1 MCALYRPLTDGVSPI
16 ETPRL
21 VLVPCSLELAE
32 ALPDR
37 PRAETLL
44 DARIPRGWPDS
55 ELRGLLRLYE
65 TWLRDDPSFFGFGP
79 WVAVTRGHRTVVGS
93 AGFVG
98 TPSDNGDL
106 ELGFGTASRYR
117 KRGYATE
124 AASALVAWGLGR
136 PGVKRIVAECAPD
149 NLASIR
155 VLEKI
160 GMSQR
165 GRKGGMLLW
174 ALGRRD

>member
-1 MCALYRPLTDGVSPI
+1 MRPLYRPLTHGISPL

-21 VLVPCSLELAE
+21 LLVPCSLELAE
-32 ALPDR
+32 ALSDR
-37 PRAETLL
+37 PRSEALL
-44 DARIPRGWPDS
+44 DAKIPRGWPDA

-79 WVAVTRGHRTVVGS
+79 WIAVTRERPTVVGS

-98 TPSDNGDL
+98 KPSENGDL

-124 AASALVAWGLGR
+124 AASALAAWGLHR
-136 PGVKRIVAECAPD
+136 PGVRRIVAECAPE
-149 NLASIR
+149 NFASIR

-160 GMSQR
+160 GMSRR

-174 ALGRRD
+174 ALERRG

>member
-1 MCALYRPLTDGVSPI
+1 MLI
-16 ETPRL
+16 
-21 VLVPCSLELAE
+21 PCSLELTEALSDRTRAE
-32 ALPDR
+32 A
-37 PRAETLL
+37 LL
-44 DARIPRGWPDS
+44 DARIPRGWPDA
-55 ELRGLLRLYE
+55 ELRGLLRLYD
-65 TWLRDDPSFFGFGP
+65 TWLRDDPSFFGYGP
-79 WVAVTRGHRTVVGS
+79 WIAVTRERRTVVGS

-98 TPSDNGDL
+98 KARENGDL

-160 GMSQR
+160 GMRRR
-165 GRKGGMLLW
+165 GRKGGMLRW
-174 ALGRRD
+174 AIERRV

>member
-1 MCALYRPLTDGVSPI
+1 
-16 ETPRL
+16 

-32 ALPDR
+32 ALSNR
-37 PRAETLL
+37 PRAEALL
-44 DARIPRGWPDS
+44 AARIPRGWPDA

-79 WVAVTRGHRTVVGS
+79 WVAVTREPRAVVGS

-98 TPSDNGDL
+98 KPGENGDL

-124 AASALVAWGLGR
+124 AASALVAWGLGQR
-136 PGVKRIVAECAPD
+136 GVNRVVAECAPD

-160 GMSQR
+160 GMTRR
-165 GRKGGMLLW
+165 GRKAGMLRW
-174 ALGRRD
+174 MIERRG